1 MKIHIK
7 RCGQGHP
14 VVLFHGWGFDSR
26 IWDPILPLLAERY
39 EVYCV
44 DLPGFGLS
52 PHVEWEAFKLSVL
65 SQLPEKFSLIGWS
78 LGGLV
83 ATRLALEASSRVTHL
98 VKIASSPFFVEDV
111 AWPGISK
118 ATLLGFNER
127 LMNNSDEVL
136 REFVALQLPG
146 QEDGTH
152 TLTTIEGLQS
162 GLDWL
167 LTWDFRSQL
176 TSIQC
181 PVLYI
186 FGSRDA
192 IVTLKTMKVMQDKFP
207 HFRYLLISKAAHA
220 LFLSHLELS
229 VKAITDFIS
238 FKS

>member
-1 MKIHIK
+1 MSIYIK
-7 RCGQGHP
+7 RSGQGHP
-14 VVLFHGWGFDSR
+14 LVLFHGWGFDSR
-26 IWDPILPLLAERY
+26 IWAPVLPLLAERY

-52 PHVEWEAFKLSVL
+52 PYMEWAAFKSSVL
-65 SQLPEKFSLIGWS
+65 SQLPAQFALLGWS

-83 ATRLALEASSRVTHL
+83 ATRLALEAPNRVTHL
-98 VKIASSPFFVEDV
+98 VKIASSPCFVEDDS
-111 AWPGISK
+111 WPGITR

-127 LMNNSDEVL
+127 LTKDSDGVL

-146 QEDGTH
+146 QEADIH
-152 TLTTIEGLQS
+152 TLTTIQGLQS

-167 LTWDFRSQL
+167 LTWDFRSKL
-176 TSIQC
+176 SLIRC

-192 IVTLKTMKVMQDKFP
+192 IVTLKTMKVMQDQFP
-207 HFRYLLISKAAHA
+207 HFHYVLISKAAHA
-220 LFLSHLELS
+220 LFLSHLDAS

-238 FKS
+238 FEL